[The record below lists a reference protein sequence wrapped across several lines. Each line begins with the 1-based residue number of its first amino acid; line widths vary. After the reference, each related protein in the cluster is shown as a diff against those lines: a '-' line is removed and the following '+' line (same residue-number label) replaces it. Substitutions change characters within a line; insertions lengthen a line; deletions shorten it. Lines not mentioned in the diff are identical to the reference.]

1 MICVLRLTALH
12 GTPLEDAGV
21 RRNVEAAARAIGER
35 HGIGVQGLEI
45 APDSIAITIDADRL
59 TGLGFA
65 AELRRV
71 TNQWYEQK
79 YRDGPLW
86 GTPKPGEEWDG
97 EREDDSGG
105 A

>member
-1 MICVLRLTALH
+1 MTCLLRLTALH
-12 GTPLEDAGV
+12 GTPLDEESV
-21 RRNVEAAARAIGER
+21 RRTVEAAARAIGER
-35 HGIGVQGLEI
+35 EGIRVQGLEI

-71 TNQWYEQK
+71 TNRWYEQK

-86 GTPKPGEEWDG
+86 GTPKPGEHGWSE
-97 EREDDSGG
+97 
-105 A
+105 